1 MPRKVAPEV
10 APEVER
16 EARPRW
22 EAEREARLRCEMRG
36 LAVHV
41 ASRRVVC
48 RPFHKLWR
56 AAPPPLIRQHLPQLG
71 NTSPN

>member
-1 MPRKVAPEV
+1 MPRKVGPEV
-10 APEVER
+10 APEDER

-56 AAPPPLIRQHLPQLG
+56 AAPLATACGRAIA
-71 NTSPN
+71 